1 MPDDRVRKGQTKL
14 NMFSVLDE
22 QIKSLSSKQSKL
34 NFWNRL
40 NPKFAFL
47 CRLLTQTATWRPNHP
62 ILTSSVTAILKAMT
76 DTVFL
81 GPTLG
86 VVRFFLFRLGGFF
99 NKREYSEADCPDL
112 LSLDLLHHIVCY
124 VLGWLFCLAGCQKCD
139 RLFRTWSLLRLHLI
153 IDHDNIFGDF
163 CENCDIWFEK
173 IPL

>member
-1 MPDDRVRKGQTKL
+1 MPDDWVRKGQTKL

-81 GPTLG
+81 GPSLG
-86 VVRFFLFRLGGFF
+86 VVRIF
-99 NKREYSEADCPDL
+99 Y
-112 LSLDLLHHIVCY
+112 
-124 VLGWLFCLAGCQKCD
+124 
-139 RLFRTWSLLRLHLI
+139 LRLEVFSTRESTLRLTART
-153 IDHDNIFGDF
+153 FSYAEKVKRGPETFQDF
-163 CENCDIWFEK
+163 EMIEK
-173 IPL
+173 PVVNVFYVTPSSI